1 MKQKRFARRFI
12 IRNEIAA
19 VSKFFDNGYRNAGQ
33 KTGKTGVKTL
43 QTVTNS
49 SSF

>member
-19 VSKFFDNGYRNAGQ
+19 VSNFSTTVIAMQAR